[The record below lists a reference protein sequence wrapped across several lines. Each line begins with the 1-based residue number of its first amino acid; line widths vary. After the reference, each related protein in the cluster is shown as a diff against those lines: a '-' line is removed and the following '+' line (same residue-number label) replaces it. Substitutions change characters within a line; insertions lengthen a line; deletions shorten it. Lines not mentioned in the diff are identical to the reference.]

1 MANEAVIIE
10 LLGDRG
16 DVITM
21 NCADGT
27 AIAKGA
33 ILQITDNRTALA
45 SAADKP
51 VAGIA
56 ASEKIADDGQ
66 TTIGV
71 YTNGIF
77 DLKDAG
83 AGGAVGL
90 CVSLGGVNT
99 IKTAAA
105 NADLGYILGKR
116 LATSGA
122 AGTES
127 VRVQIGKVY

>member
-1 MANEAVIIE
+1 MAYEAVIIE

-21 NCADGT
+21 NIADGT

-33 ILQITDNRTALA
+33 ILQLTDNRTALI

-56 ASEKIADDGQ
+56 CSEKIANDGQ

-77 DLKDAG
+77 DLKDSG
-83 AGGAVGL
+83 AGGAVGT
-90 CVSLGGVNT
+90 CVCLGGTNV

-105 NADLGYILGKR
+105 NADLGYIFGKR
-116 LATSGA
+116 LATSA
-122 AGTES
+122 AIGTES
-127 VRVQIGKVY
+127 VRVQVGKVY